1 MVPITGQKYR
11 EKHHMLL
18 KNMQNPPD
26 PFFVFE
32 QKAFPQFILD
42 TIRANGFKAF
52 TPIQAQGLPIIM
64 NGHDF
69 IGISKTGSGK
79 TLAFLIPAI
88 VHLLEKGGDSRT
100 TSILVLSPTRELAMQ
115 I

>member
-1 MVPITGQKYR
+1 MAGQTYR
-11 EKHHMLL
+11 EKHNMVL
-18 KNMQNPPD
+18 KNIQSPPE

-42 TIRANGFKAF
+42 TIRANGFRAF

-64 NGHDF
+64 SGRDF

-79 TLAFLIPAI
+79 TLSFLIPAI
-88 VHLLEKGGDSRT
+88 VHLL
-100 TSILVLSPTRELAMQ
+100 
-115 I
+115 